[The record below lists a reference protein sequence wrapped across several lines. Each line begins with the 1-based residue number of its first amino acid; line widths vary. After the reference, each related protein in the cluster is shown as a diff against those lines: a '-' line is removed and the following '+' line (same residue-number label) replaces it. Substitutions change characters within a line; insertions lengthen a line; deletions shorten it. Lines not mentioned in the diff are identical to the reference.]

1 MIHKKRDEIQN
12 EAVNAWV
19 NAGMKGTTFLHTGS
33 GKMFVFIFATKHL
46 KPNSNILF
54 LAETTVREKD
64 LYDNIEKF
72 KQFFGY
78 DLLDNHKIT
87 FMCYQS
93 AYKLKDTHWDMVCG
107 DEIQD
112 GLSAEYSKFF
122 FNNTYDAIL
131 CLSATLDDKAVS
143 YTEESGKEVTKGELL
158 AQIAPVCY
166 RYTIN
171 QAQEDN
177 TTRKLNVYV
186 IMHRLDANAKTIEAG
201 SKLKRFKTTE
211 KAAYDYWDN
220 EFKKSL
226 FMPESIKEFKIRTS
240 SAARAKVLYQ
250 LPSKINACKELLSN
264 LDKTILFGND
274 LKALEA
280 ITPNVVKGT
289 NSEDK
294 NRKILKNF
302 EDGKISDVASFKL
315 LKQGISIN
323 GLKNIILH
331 SYYTK
336 ELDLV
341 QRLGRARLE
350 TNNSEANV
358 FIFCTIGTVEEK
370 WFNKMIENINLN
382 LVYCKDVQ
390 DVLNKIKTN
399 AKEI

>member
-12 EAVNAWV
+12 LAVNAWV
-19 NAGMKGTTFLHTGS
+19 KADMKGTVFAHTGT
-33 GKMFVFIFATKHL
+33 GKMFIFIFAAQHL
-46 KPNSNILF
+46 KPSSNILF

-64 LYDNIEKF
+64 LYENIEKY
-72 KQFFGY
+72 KNLFGY
-78 DLLDNHKIT
+78 DLLANHKLT
-87 FMCYQS
+87 FSCYQS
-93 AYKLKDTHWDMVCG
+93 AYKWIDTTWDMVCA

-112 GLSAEYSKFF
+112 GLSKEYSKFF
-122 FNNTYDAIL
+122 FNNNYKALL
-131 CLSATLDDKAVS
+131 CLSATLDEKAVS
-143 YTEESGKEVTKGELL
+143 YVEESGKEVTKADIL

-166 RYTIN
+166 RYDIN

-186 IMHRLDANAKTIEAG
+186 IMHRLDSVNKTIEAG

-220 EFKKSL
+220 EFKKAL

-250 LPSKINACKELLSN
+250 LPSKVDACKLLLSN
-264 LDKTILFGND
+264 LNKTILFGND
-274 LKALEA
+274 LNSLAQ
-280 ITPNVVKGT
+280 ITSNVVKGT

-294 NRKILKNF
+294 NRDIIKSF
-302 EDGKISDVASFKL
+302 QDGKINDIASFKI
-315 LKQGISIN
+315 LKQGISID
-323 GLKNIILH
+323 GLENVIIH

-336 ELDLV
+336 ELDFL
-341 QRLGRARLE
+341 QRVGRMRWE
-350 TNNSEANV
+350 QGKEGNV

-382 LVYCKDVQ
+382 ITYCKDVN
-390 DVLNKIKTN
+390 DCINKIK
-399 AKEI
+399 

>member
-1 MIHKKRDEIQN
+1 MIHKKRDDIQN
-12 EAVNAWV
+12 EAINAWFD
-19 NAGMKGTTFLHTGS
+19 AGMVGTTFLHTGI

-46 KPNSNILF
+46 KVNSNILF

-64 LYDNIEKF
+64 LYENIEKF

-78 DLLDNHKIT
+78 DLLAYHKLT

-112 GLSAEYSKFF
+112 GLSNEYSKFF
-122 FNNTYDAIL
+122 FNNTYKTIL
-131 CLSATLDDKAVS
+131 CLSATLDEKAVS
-143 YTEESGKEVTKGELL
+143 YIDDLGKEVTKGELL
-158 AQIAPVCY
+158 AKIAPVCY
-166 RYTIN
+166 RYSIN

-186 IMHRLDANAKTIEAG
+186 IMHRLDASAKTIEAG

-211 KAAYDYWDN
+211 KAAYDYWDT

-226 FMPESIKEFKIRTS
+226 FMPEAIKEFKIRTS

-250 LPSKINACKELLSN
+250 LPSKIEACKELLKHLN
-264 LDKTILFGND
+264 KTLLFGND
-274 LKALEA
+274 LKSLEA
-280 ITPNVVKGT
+280 VTKNVVKGS
-289 NSEDK
+289 NSEEK
-294 NRKILKNF
+294 NFKILKDF
-302 EDGKISDVASFKL
+302 ADDKINDLASFKL

-323 GLKNIILH
+323 GLKNIIIH

-336 ELDLV
+336 ELDFV
-341 QRLGRARLE
+341 QRLGRARME
-350 TNNSEANV
+350 ENNSEANI

-382 LVYCKDVQ
+382 ITYCKDIN
-390 DVLNKIKTN
+390 DVLNKIK
-399 AKEI
+399 KQ

>member
-19 NAGMKGTTFLHTGS
+19 NAGMKGTAFVHTGI
-33 GKMFVFIFATKHL
+33 GKFFIFIFATKHL
-46 KPNSNILF
+46 KLNSNILF

-78 DLLDNHKIT
+78 DLLANHKIT

-93 AYKLKDTHWDMVCG
+93 AYKLKDTHWDMVAG

-112 GLSAEYSKFF
+112 GLSQEYSKFF
-122 FNNTYDAIL
+122 FNNTYNAIL

-143 YTEESGKEVTKGELL
+143 YTEKSGKEVTKGELL

-171 QAQEDN
+171 QAQKDN

-226 FMPESIKEFKIRTS
+226 FMPDNIKEFKIRTS

-250 LPSKINACKELLSN
+250 LPSKINACKELLKHLN
-264 LDKTILFGND
+264 KTILFGND

-294 NRKILKNF
+294 NRKILKDF
-302 EDGKISDVASFKL
+302 EDGKINDVASFKL

-323 GLKNIILH
+323 GLKNIIIH

-336 ELDLV
+336 ELDFI
-341 QRLGRARLE
+341 QRAGRMRNEL
-350 TNNSEANV
+350 NNTEGNV

-382 LVYCKDVQ
+382 IVYCKDVN
-390 DVLNKIKTN
+390 DVLNKIK
-399 AKEI
+399 KDEKI